1 MYILNVS
8 YRTWLCYASIIREHS
23 SGQIME
29 KSSSKRRSFLHYPL
43 SQRSWNQART
53 EYFLPGLPSSWIV
66 DTMCHLFSTTGVKSK
81 TEKKNQTN
89 ENFLTFRTIC
99 RGSCGYSWPVV
110 SHLPLGHAT
119 LLQSGVTKTAAWET
133 TGPANNLDS
142 FMQQEKLIH
151 FAINCDENG
160 YKLSAKRFLG
170 SLGGL
175 FTNND
180 RFMVAFGCH

>member
-1 MYILNVS
+1 MPGFLRLLV
-8 YRTWLCYASIIREHS
+8 AS
-23 SGQIME
+23 
-29 KSSSKRRSFLHYPL
+29 SFPL
-43 SQRSWNQART
+43 
-53 EYFLPGLPSSWIV
+53 G
-66 DTMCHLFSTTGVKSK
+66 M
-81 TEKKNQTN
+81 
-89 ENFLTFRTIC
+89 
-99 RGSCGYSWPVV
+99 
-110 SHLPLGHAT
+110 PLGHAT

-142 FMQQEKLIH
+142 FMQQEKLIY